1 MALYAVKGSPM
12 ILLWLMI
19 KPKDTRL
26 QKTNNL
32 IIATMLLHVTVAI
45 FGSLKPSDYSLKMG
59 TKVDTIYC

>member
-1 MALYAVKGSPM
+1 MALYAVKGSPI
-12 ILLWLMI
+12 ILLRFMI

-32 IIATMLLHVTVAI
+32 IIATMLLHVTI
-45 FGSLKPSDYSLKMG
+45 LNSLKPSDYSLKMG